1 MTAVTATRFSL
12 AEYHLLGELGFV
24 DPDDRVELICPK
36 IIIKAVKSTLHSVC
50 NSLLVEELIILL
62 ARRAGVPVQEPI
74 ILTDDSEPQMLLLP
88 AIEPIVIYVL
98 TRRLLIF
105 YW

>member
-1 MTAVTATRFSL
+1 MSAVTATRLSI
-12 AEYHLLGELGFV
+12 AEYHPLGELGFLG
-24 DPDDRVELICPK
+24 PDDRVELIRPE

-62 ARRAGVPVQEPI
+62 ARRARVRVQEAI
-74 ILTDDSEPQMLLLP
+74 ILTDDSEPQMLLLQ
-88 AIEPIVIYVL
+88 AIEPIFIYLL
-98 TRRLLIF
+98 TRSLIF